1 MAGLTMARVAAVLCA
16 AAGAVAI
23 MAAAASANDSTAELR
38 AGGLHLTRSDA
49 IEMVSEDL
57 YLSTEEVRVRYV
69 FRNITKADV
78 TARVAFPLPDIDGS
92 LLERDVGIASEGANF
107 VDFKTT
113 VDGKPLA
120 LEVEM
125 RAVLENGLDVTE
137 RVRGAGLPVLPI
149 GEAWF
154 KAVADLNADLA
165 RALTD
170 EGVLDISLDDSGRK
184 VEYAYPLWTA
194 KTTFHRMQTFPAG
207 QDVVVE
213 HTYKPVVG
221 GTLGSLYSF
230 SRDSYSEDMTS
241 FRAEMDAD
249 YCVDTA
255 FTTAAERMLNPP
267 GDAPAAFIV
276 ERTMGYVLK
285 TGANWARP
293 IGTFHVTIE
302 KDEPSQI
309 ISLCMD
315 GLRKTSPT
323 RFEATFT
330 DFTPTEDIRI
340 LMLTPHV
347 IPADPE

>member
-1 MAGLTMARVAAVLCA
+1 MAGLSVARVAAVLCA
-16 AAGAVAI
+16 AAGAFAI

-69 FRNITKADV
+69 FRNITNADV
-78 TARVAFPLPDIDGS
+78 TARVAFPLPDYDGS
-92 LLERDVGIASEGANF
+92 LLERDVGISREDANF
-107 VDFKTT
+107 VDFRTT
-113 VDGKPLA
+113 ADGKPLE
-120 LEVEM
+120 LQVEM
-125 RAVLENGLDVTE
+125 RAVLDNGLDVTE
-137 RVRGAGLPVLPI
+137 RVRGAGLPVLMTGTP
-149 GEAWF
+149 WF
-154 KAVADLNADLA
+154 AAVEQLKVDVAKALA
-165 RALTD
+165 D
-170 EGVLDISLDDSGRK
+170 EGVLDIQLEDDGRTLA
-184 VEYAYPLWTA
+184 YAYPLWTA

-207 QDVVVE
+207 KDVVVE
-213 HTYKPVVG
+213 HVYNPVVG
-221 GTLGSLYSF
+221 GTLGSLYGM
-230 SRDSYSEDMTS
+230 SRDSFSEDMTAY
-241 FRAEMDAD
+241 RAEQDAE
-249 YCVDTA
+249 YCVDPA
-255 FTTAAERMLNPP
+255 FEAAVERMQNPP
-267 GDAPAAFIV
+267 GGEPALFIV
-276 ERTMGYVLK
+276 ENTLGYVLK

-293 IGTFHVTIE
+293 IGTFHLTIE

>member
-1 MAGLTMARVAAVLCA
+1 MAGLSVARVAAVLCA
-16 AAGAVAI
+16 AAGVVAA
-23 MAAAASANDSTAELR
+23 MATAASANDSTAELR

-120 LEVEM
+120 LDVEM

-154 KAVADLNADLA
+154 NAVAGLDADLA
-165 RALTD
+165 RTLTD

-184 VEYAYPLWTA
+184 VDYAYPLWTA

-213 HTYKPVVG
+213 HVYKPVVG

-230 SRDSYSEDMTS
+230 SRDSYSEDMTA
-241 FRAEMDAD
+241 FRAQMDAD
-249 YCVDTA
+249 YCVDTT
-255 FTTAAERMLNPP
+255 FTAAERMLDPP

-293 IGTFHVTIE
+293 IGKFHLTIE
-302 KDEPSQI
+302 KDEPNQI

-315 GLRKTSPT
+315 GLRKTGPT
-323 RFEATFT
+323 RFEAAFT